1 MDGWQEFF
9 LFSGGSTNPLEYE
22 YSGGAAMSGDL
33 QMVRAELEEW
43 GVHVGFPEEREAF
56 AALLDE
62 ALGQL
67 AQEGLYAVATALQQ
81 QGVRNVPAVLV
92 KRLTSVERIQDEVRV
107 AKRLQEREA
116 EAERQAAAQGPE
128 RKPERPEPGAGERT
142 NPGTAAY
149 EAKQNVEHDEAG
161 IRERN
166 LRLREDRLAAKCWH
180 CEKGYDLTD
189 SMESIARRFSED
201 EQARARA
208 LGQNVGEMG
217 FFTTVQIEQML
228 EAGLARMCPFV
239 NGKPKLYGGMPAVS
253 LARWKARRKAV
264 QGKARKRMRFGPRAE
279 VDMGPTRTQQER
291 FRRIQIKALSEGIS
305 LEKAGEA
312 LAVRDGWDH
321 REVLAACG
329 GGS

>member
-1 MDGWQEFF
+1 MTLALVVD
-9 LFSGGSTNPLEYE
+9 
-22 YSGGAAMSGDL
+22 
-33 QMVRAELEEW
+33 ELVEW
-43 GVHVGFPEEREAF
+43 GVYPGQPEKREGL
-56 AALLDE
+56 AAMLIE
-62 ALGQL
+62 ALAED
-67 AQEGLYAVATALQQ
+67 AQDGFYVIATTLQQ
-81 QGVRNVPAVLV
+81 QGARNVPAVLV
-92 KRLTSVERIQDEVRV
+92 QRLTSVERIRDEARAARRLVRDDP
-107 AKRLQEREA
+107 APEQRK
-116 EAERQAAAQGPE
+116 AA
-128 RKPERPEPGAGERT
+128 RPEPGRGERV
-142 NPGTAAY
+142 NPGTPAY

-166 LRLREDRLAAKCWH
+166 LRLREDRLASQCWH

-239 NGKPKLYGGMPAVS
+239 GGKPKAYGGMPAVS

-264 QGKARKRMRFGPRAE
+264 LGKARTRMRFGPRAE

-291 FRRIQIKALSEGIS
+291 WRRIQIKALSEGLS

-329 GGS
+329 GGQ

>member
-1 MDGWQEFF
+1 MTLALVVD
-9 LFSGGSTNPLEYE
+9 
-22 YSGGAAMSGDL
+22 
-33 QMVRAELEEW
+33 ELVEW
-43 GVHVGFPEEREAF
+43 GVYPGQPEKRESL
-56 AALLDE
+56 AAMLIE
-62 ALGQL
+62 ALAED
-67 AQEGLYAVATALQQ
+67 AQDGFYVIATTLQQ
-81 QGVRNVPAVLV
+81 QGARNVPAVLV
-92 KRLTSVERIQDEVRV
+92 QRLTSVERIRDEARAARRLVRD
-107 AKRLQEREA
+107 EPPA
-116 EAERQAAAQGPE
+116 EQRKAA
-128 RKPERPEPGAGERT
+128 RPEPGAGERT
-142 NPGTAAY
+142 NPGTPAY

-166 LRLREDRLAAKCWH
+166 LRLREDRLASKCWH

-217 FFTTVQIEQML
+217 FFTPTQIEQML

-291 FRRIQIKALSEGIS
+291 WRRIQIKALSEGLS